1 VKDTATK
8 RTRSVGNR
16 PHVIHGL
23 NAGRNK
29 SLVALAGRY
38 AVLLLLSPLLTPFAL
53 AQDVVATVQLEP
65 ATAIGILEDIRSS
78 PATLTVVNFWAT
90 WCPPCIEEFP
100 DFVDAQVL
108 FADRGVRV
116 VFVSVDFEEDAADV
130 RSFLADSEWD
140 AGTYIKT
147 GKDQAFVDD
156 FDSPWTG
163 AVPATM
169 MFDREGKLV
178 SFIGRQTNLESLS
191 AEISRVLLRSSN

>member
-1 VKDTATK
+1 
-8 RTRSVGNR
+8 
-16 PHVIHGL
+16 
-23 NAGRNK
+23 
-29 SLVALAGRY
+29 
-38 AVLLLLSPLLTPFAL
+38 
-53 AQDVVATVQLEP
+53 
-65 ATAIGILEDIRSS
+65 
-78 PATLTVVNFWAT
+78 
-90 WCPPCIEEFP
+90 
-100 DFVDAQVL
+100 
-108 FADRGVRV
+108 VRV